1 LAQAY
6 MAAGFGRSAQA
17 ATIGDESRYFS
28 ASLGSGEQGRGY
40 PTAVLLAVDGNVVI
54 ELYLVDLVST
64 SKFPFL
70 READEVLN
78 PIGEAITARLQ
89 AARNGEAPGLGLMV
103 PRVSG
108 SGSVYRQTRYE
119 ALDGNVVGEST
130 PSGEPVEA
138 LQAFLDRDGVIDGF
152 ISDVGIPQGEGTIW
166 VVSEVLSFGSVAQAS
181 HYLGEREDQMAQQPG
196 AWVEVVPPAVGEE
209 SVMVRWTKELADG
222 STAHRVMG
230 VVRVGAMTS
239 EVTVRSAEEVS
250 DSDLVMLME
259 MAVGC
264 LMGGGCVEGREVVFS
279 DQ

>member
-1 LAQAY
+1 
-6 MAAGFGRSAQA
+6 
-17 ATIGDESRYFS
+17 
-28 ASLGSGEQGRGY
+28 
-40 PTAVLLAVDGNVVI
+40 
-54 ELYLVDLVST
+54 
-64 SKFPFL
+64 
-70 READEVLN
+70 
-78 PIGEAITARLQ
+78 
-89 AARNGEAPGLGLMV
+89 MV

-196 AWVEVVPPAVGEE
+196 AWVGVVPPAVGEE

-230 VVRVGAMTS
+230 VVRVGTMTS
-239 EVTVRSAEEVS
+239 EVTVGSAEEVS
-250 DSDLVMLME
+250 DSDLVRLME

-264 LMGGGCVEGREVVFS
+264 LMGGGCVKGREVVFS